1 MTQIRLETPVRSVPH
16 FDGYSVKGRNRGSCL
31 CTQFIYKWDR
41 ETKRSKMLHL
51 YNLNSLLRGFM
62 VVVKQG
68 ISGSELLLHLTQLQ
82 FVTRVISKSLLI
94 LIWNIG
100 HVLTFSFF
108 PQENLSNLSFE
119 AGYLPVLNFFV
130 KSNGFGTE

>member
-1 MTQIRLETPVRSVPH
+1 
-16 FDGYSVKGRNRGSCL
+16 
-31 CTQFIYKWDR
+31 
-41 ETKRSKMLHL
+41 MLHL

-94 LIWNIG
+94 LI
-100 HVLTFSFF
+100 
-108 PQENLSNLSFE
+108 
-119 AGYLPVLNFFV
+119 
-130 KSNGFGTE
+130 